1 MMDSSHSRKQATNAA
16 RAETRECITKALIK
30 LSATK
35 HLSSISITEL
45 CQVAGVSRMA
55 FYRNYDSKEDVLSTR
70 LEELIADYALV
81 TEPLLKAGTLWYDL
95 GHLSTCFEFFKNNAS
110 LMDCLFRCGFAGLL
124 VDSISSFL
132 IGRHGNGT
140 PEGNYI
146 LTAFAGSLCACY
158 PLWAKRGFQE
168 SPTKMAE
175 LLGRFY
181 TSIPATSN

>member
-1 MMDSSHSRKQATNAA
+1 MSETQAINAA
-16 RAETRECITKALIK
+16 RAETRACITEALVK

-55 FYRNYDSKEDVLSTR
+55 FYRNYSSKEEVFSAR
-70 LEELIADYALV
+70 LDDLIARYAQV
-81 TEPLLKAGTLWYDL
+81 TEPLLKAGTLWYDR
-95 GHLSTCFEFFKNNAS
+95 GHLSTCFEFFKNNTAF
-110 LMDCLFRCGFAGLL
+110 MDCLFRCGFAGLL

-132 IGRHGNGT
+132 IDRYGNGT

-146 LTAFAGSLCACY
+146 LTAFAGSLCSCY
-158 PLWAKRGFQE
+158 PLWAKTGFQE
-168 SPTKMAE
+168 SPTKMAD

-181 TSIPATSN
+181 TSIPAANN